1 MSIDKRYVKQSVT
14 GGERLRSQEKNGTQE
29 CMCIKKIKKSL
40 ACVCLCPAPF

>member
-29 CMCIKKIKKSL
+29 CMCIKKGHSVNVQKI
-40 ACVCLCPAPF
+40 